1 MTHYDEAV
9 AASYDAD
16 RAGEEHWGL
25 ENSFVAKCLIRYRGA
40 CVLDTPIGTGRFL
53 DLYRQHGVRKVV
65 GIDMS
70 PHMLLE
76 ARKRVPQGLT
86 VQLEEGDAFAIAYPD
101 GAFDAAICF
110 RLLHLIPPERRQL
123 LLREL
128 LRVSHELVLQA
139 YVTQRQFVFQRAWT
153 RLRSLGRPKPTKPW
167 HSIPCFTLS
176 AIELGTLIEN
186 AGAKVISK
194 ETLCS
199 YENTLVEAFILRR

>member
-1 MTHYDEAV
+1 MVHYGEAV

-25 ENSFVAKCLIRYRGA
+25 ENSFVAKCLSRYRGA

-53 DLYRQHGVRKVV
+53 DLYRQHDIRKVV
-65 GIDMS
+65 GIDIS

-110 RLLHLIPPERRQL
+110 RLLHLIPPQRRQVL
-123 LLREL
+123 LSEL

-139 YVTQRQFVFQRAWT
+139 YVAQRQSVFQRAWN
-153 RLRSLGRPKPTKPW
+153 RLKSLGRPKPTKPW
-167 HSIPCFTLS
+167 HSIPSFALS
-176 AIELGTLIEN
+176 AIELATLFEDT
-186 AGAKVISK
+186 GAKIISK